1 MDESKNLDTMQ
12 RMAIQRAIGELE
24 SAKETIFGYNEET
37 TKKANKIDE
46 AIEFIKG
53 WLL

>member
-1 MDESKNLDTMQ
+1 
-12 RMAIQRAIGELE
+12 MAIQRAIGELE
-24 SAKETIFGYNEET
+24 SAKETVQGLHRDAADM
-37 TKKANKIDE
+37 KLRKIDE